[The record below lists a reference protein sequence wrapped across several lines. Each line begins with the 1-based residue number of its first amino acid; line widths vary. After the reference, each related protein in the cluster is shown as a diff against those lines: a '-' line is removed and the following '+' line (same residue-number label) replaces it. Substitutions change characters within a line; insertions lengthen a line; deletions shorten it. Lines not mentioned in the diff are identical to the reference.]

1 MLVLCCLV
9 TLTSSKKMSEYEYEE
24 YGYDNESEENY
35 YYAEDTQPKW
45 QLIPPDSRFAPLV
58 SGYFSWPRN
67 ENSLV
72 TKGSGF
78 HTLRV
83 SPSDKKIE
91 FLASNDRVG

>member
-1 MLVLCCLV
+1 MLVSCWLV

-67 ENSLV
+67 ENNLV

-78 HTLRV
+78 HTL
-83 SPSDKKIE
+83 K
-91 FLASNDRVG
+91 